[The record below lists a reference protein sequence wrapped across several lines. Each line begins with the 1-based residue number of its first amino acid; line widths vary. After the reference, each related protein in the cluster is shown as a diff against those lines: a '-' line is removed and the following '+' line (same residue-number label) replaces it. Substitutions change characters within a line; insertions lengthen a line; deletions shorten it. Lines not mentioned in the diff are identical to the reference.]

1 MAKYQKKLEEDIR
14 CPLEY
19 GLAIFGGKWK
29 SRIICVLSAN
39 EKLRYSQ
46 IRKEMYNITDAVLS
60 ATLKDLMEDGIVD
73 RKSYDEIPPRVEY
86 SLTQKGKS
94 VVPILQ
100 SICQWSD
107 IFYIE
112 QLFLSVNWISGK
124 YPERLYKALMNSS
137 TVLTVW
143 DEKKLIGL
151 TRVLDDSE
159 MLAQIHYVLVDP
171 DYQGMGI
178 AGKMIEYIKEKYKDF
193 MYIDGMPEDKKNVP
207 FYQKHGFS
215 LMENGAAIQ
224 ICNYENV

>member
-1 MAKYQKKLEEDIR
+1 MFTYTEEKK
-14 CPLEY
+14 
-19 GLAIFGGKWK
+19 FT
-29 SRIICVLSAN
+29 
-39 EKLRYSQ
+39 
-46 IRKEMYNITDAVLS
+46 KEQV
-60 ATLKDLMEDGIVD
+60 
-73 RKSYDEIPPRVEY
+73 
-86 SLTQKGKS
+86 Q
-94 VVPILQ
+94 
-100 SICQWSD
+100 
-107 IFYIE
+107 

-224 ICNYENV
+224 ICNYENE

>member
-1 MAKYQKKLEEDIR
+1 MFTYTEEKK
-14 CPLEY
+14 
-19 GLAIFGGKWK
+19 FT
-29 SRIICVLSAN
+29 
-39 EKLRYSQ
+39 
-46 IRKEMYNITDAVLS
+46 KEQV
-60 ATLKDLMEDGIVD
+60 
-73 RKSYDEIPPRVEY
+73 
-86 SLTQKGKS
+86 Q
-94 VVPILQ
+94 
-100 SICQWSD
+100 
-107 IFYIE
+107 

-171 DYQGMGI
+171 AYQGMGI